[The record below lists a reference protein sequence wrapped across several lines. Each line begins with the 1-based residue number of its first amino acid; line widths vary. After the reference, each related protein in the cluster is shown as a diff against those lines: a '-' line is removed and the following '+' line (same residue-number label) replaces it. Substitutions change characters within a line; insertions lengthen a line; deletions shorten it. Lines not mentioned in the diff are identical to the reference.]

1 MISGRSRPR
10 RDPRAET
17 RAQSALRHA
26 EDLADHASAAADT
39 IPKKAEDVQ
48 PHYHAVARRHDEASE
63 AMLVAADALEE
74 AGDGNA
80 AYARDFARRLAR
92 RATNLRRI
100 RFLLSKTYETWTE
113 EDRELGEASDS
124 GYEFH
129 DVPATAEE
137 VLHEI
142 RRETWDEVEDHSDL
156 LRLYSADSHIDIR
169 TGDDTS
175 YALHIRGEPRSLRR
189 LHQLIEES
197 PRRGRRR

>member
-1 MISGRSRPR
+1 MLGRSKRR
-10 RDPRAET
+10 RDPVADA
-17 RAQSALRHA
+17 RAQSAFRHA
-26 EDLADHASAAADT
+26 EDLADRASGASDA
-39 IPKKAEDVQ
+39 IPKKAQDVQ
-48 PHYHAVARRHDEASE
+48 PHYRGVARLYDAARE

-80 AYARDFARRLAR
+80 AYAREFAQRLAR
-92 RATNLRRI
+92 RATDLRRV

-142 RRETWDEVEDHSDL
+142 RRESWEEAQHHGNL
-156 LRLYSADSHIDIR
+156 LRLYSADSHVDYR
-169 TGDDTS
+169 TGEDTS
-175 YALHIRGEPRSLRR
+175 YALHIRGEPRALRR

-197 PRRGRRR
+197 PRRGRR